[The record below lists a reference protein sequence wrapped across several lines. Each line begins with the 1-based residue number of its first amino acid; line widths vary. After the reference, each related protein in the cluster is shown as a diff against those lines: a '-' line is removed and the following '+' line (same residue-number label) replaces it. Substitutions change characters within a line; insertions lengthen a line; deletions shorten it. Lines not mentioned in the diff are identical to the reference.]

1 MTACPVVVVSAAT
14 YSAILPHGRVRG
26 MIVEGRNGGFLR
38 VWKGWNGFREV
49 LRVRAYIRVGA

>member
-1 MTACPVVVVSAAT
+1 
-14 YSAILPHGRVRG
+14 